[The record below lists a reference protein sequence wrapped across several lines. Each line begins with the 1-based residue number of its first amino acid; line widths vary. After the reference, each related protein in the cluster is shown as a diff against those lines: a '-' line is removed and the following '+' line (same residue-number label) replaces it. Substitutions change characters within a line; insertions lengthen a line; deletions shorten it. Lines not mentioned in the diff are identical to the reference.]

1 MCWGPEEGLGCGKS
15 QVILL
20 EGQQHL
26 CHRVT
31 GPEFQL
37 EGVLKDLFT
46 KETDVQSGKRSHGPS
61 EEWGHRY
68 SLSTHLAP
76 DPAWGD
82 H

>member
-37 EGVLKDLFT
+37 EGVLKDLFMGRLGGA
-46 KETDVQSGKRSHGPS
+46 VG
-61 EEWGHRY
+61 
-68 SLSTHLAP
+68 
-76 DPAWGD
+76 
-82 H
+82 